1 MWTGGQRST
10 SVGTPVVAMA
20 IIELLVTPGTPMRA
34 VEVSLELGAAPTSN
48 DRVYQT
54 RDGDFHDTP

>member
-10 SVGTPVVAMA
+10 SVGTSVVA